1 MFNVRK
7 TYKAYID
14 FGIFSLYLI
23 FVKQRQLNFLFY
35 EQLGEFFHVGWQN
48 NNNNANFQG
57 QHA

>member
-23 FVKQRQLNFLFY
+23 FVKQG
-35 EQLGEFFHVGWQN
+35 QLGEFFHVGWQN
-48 NNNNANFQG
+48 NNNNAKFQG
-57 QHA
+57 RHA